1 MNIAYIN
8 PLIEAS
14 MRVIKQTTGFNTSVG
29 KINITKSPYKNN
41 NVVVI
46 IGLTGEIKGNAVL
59 CFKRELACKIVSAMM
74 GGYPVNELD
83 DIAKSAISELCNM
96 IMGNTATLYT
106 QQNIRV
112 NITPPTVLTGEN
124 LEITV
129 HKSVVLNI
137 PLVFDSGEQMEIDIS
152 YYQKDKSQ

>member
-1 MNIAYIN
+1 
-8 PLIEAS
+8 
-14 MRVIKQTTGFNTSVG
+14 
-29 KINITKSPYKNN
+29 
-41 NVVVI
+41 
-46 IGLTGEIKGNAVL
+46 
-59 CFKRELACKIVSAMM
+59 MM